1 MWEERYHLYI
11 TESELNTM
19 LRLLNDNRNEM
30 ISQGLY
36 SDVLDD
42 LVLKVAKA
50 PKKKMKI
57 IEGGNRGAR

>member
-11 TESELNTM
+11 TESELNTL
-19 LRLLNDNRNEM
+19 LRLLNDNRNDL

-50 PKKKMKI
+50 PKKKMTT

>member
-11 TESELNTM
+11 TESELNTL
-19 LRLLNDNRNEM
+19 LRLLNDNRNDL

-50 PKKKMKI
+50 PKKKMKT

>member
-11 TESELNTM
+11 TESELNTL
-19 LRLLNDNRNEM
+19 LRLLNDSRNDL

-50 PKKKMKI
+50 PKKKMKT

>member
-11 TESELNTM
+11 TESELNTL
-19 LRLLNDNRNEM
+19 LRLLNDNRNDL

-50 PKKKMKI
+50 PKKKMKT
-57 IEGGNRGAR
+57 IEGGNRGSR

>member
-50 PKKKMKI
+50 PKKKMKT

>member
-11 TESELNTM
+11 TESELNTL
-19 LRLLNDNRNEM
+19 LRLLNDNRNDL

-50 PKKKMKI
+50 PKKKMKT
-57 IEGGNRGAR
+57 IEGGNRGVR

>member
-11 TESELNTM
+11 TESELNTL
-19 LRLLNDNRNEM
+19 LRLLNDNRNDL

-50 PKKKMKI
+50 PKKKMKT
-57 IEGGNRGAR
+57 IEGVNRGAR

>member
-19 LRLLNDNRNEM
+19 LRLLNDNRNDL

-50 PKKKMKI
+50 PKKKMKT

>member
-11 TESELNTM
+11 TESELNTL
-19 LRLLNDNRNEM
+19 LRLLNDNRNDL

-50 PKKKMKI
+50 PKKRMKT